1 MSLQRNRDLSSSSS
15 PGEEEHIMTE
25 ELCHLPNFRRKREEQ
40 EEENKE
46 GKNEEIQ
53 SEEESQWR

>member
-1 MSLQRNRDLSSSSS
+1 
-15 PGEEEHIMTE
+15 MTE

-53 SEEESQWR
+53 SEEESQWRRRMYLDSAWYLRGMKQLTD